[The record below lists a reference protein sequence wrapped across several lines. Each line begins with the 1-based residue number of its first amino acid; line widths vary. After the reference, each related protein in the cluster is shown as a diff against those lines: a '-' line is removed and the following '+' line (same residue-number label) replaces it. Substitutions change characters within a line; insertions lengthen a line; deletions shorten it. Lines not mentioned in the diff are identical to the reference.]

1 MLDQYN
7 RHINYLRV
15 SVTDRCN
22 LRCSYC
28 MPENDPCLL
37 SHEDIL
43 SFEEIREVV
52 ATAVSMGIDKVRLT
66 GGEPLVRRDIIDLV
80 KMISGVTGVRDL
92 SMTTNATLL
101 SHFAGPLAEAGLHR
115 INISLDT
122 MDPEKFRELTRGG
135 DIRKVFAGIRAAKKA
150 GLSPIKVNCVLAENE
165 ESRDAMDLK
174 NYCLDNGLKIRFI
187 KQMDLKSGHFS
198 VVEGGSG
205 GDCRSCNRLRL
216 TSDGKIKPCLFSDI
230 AYDIRVDGTR
240 EALEKALRNK
250 PEKGTVSYRN
260 CFHSIGG

>member
-52 ATAVSMGIDKVRLT
+52 ATAVSMGTDKVRLT
-66 GGEPLVRRDIIDLV
+66 GGEPLVRKDIVDLV
-80 KMISGVTGVRDL
+80 KMIAEVSGVRDL

-101 SHFAGPLAEAGLHR
+101 ARFAVPLAEAGLQR
-115 INISLDT
+115 VNISLDT
-122 MDPEKFRELTRGG
+122 MDPEKFRTLTRGG
-135 DIRKVFAGIRAAKKA
+135 DIRKVFAGIRAAKEA
-150 GLSPIKVNCVLAENE
+150 GLSPIKVNCVLGEKE
-165 ESRDAMDLK
+165 DSGDAQDLK
-174 NYCLDNGLKIRFI
+174 NYCHANGLEARFI
-187 KQMDLKSGHFS
+187 KQMDLKAGHFS

-205 GDCRSCNRLRL
+205 GDCNNCNRLRI

-230 AYDIRVDGTR
+230 AYDIRVDGIR
-240 EALEKALRNK
+240 EALEMALRMK
-250 PEKGTVSYRN
+250 PEKGTVSYGN
-260 CFHSIGG
+260 CFHNIGG